1 MAAVTETDS
10 VATEHTEEPQLA
22 ELLNQ
27 EAGLTSE
34 IDLKVVHTQVIEYS
48 YKANN
53 GDQVTS
59 QKVQVVLQSKIPE
72 QYCLGVAKLQKKQ
85 ETKLSSRRFRT
96 AGRQVPRG
104 SLKPSSSSTRS
115 PPLFTLHAASQ
126 SICATLRSK
135 RCYRARASQKH
146 QRQQSPSQTYCN

>member
-1 MAAVTETDS
+1 MAAVTETYS

-34 IDLKVVHTQVIEYS
+34 LELTVVHTQVIEYS

-59 QKVQVVLQSKIPE
+59 QKVQVVLQPKIPKL
-72 QYCLGVAKLQKKQ
+72 YCLGVAKLQKKNKRQSLAQ
-85 ETKLSSRRFRT
+85 EDS
-96 AGRQVPRG
+96 G
-104 SLKPSSSSTRS
+104 
-115 PPLFTLHAASQ
+115 PLADRYHVEV
-126 SICATLRSK
+126 
-135 RCYRARASQKH
+135 
-146 QRQQSPSQTYCN
+146 